1 MKNKKS
7 DTTVDSF
14 KMIHEYIGK
23 TPKIL
28 YADKGGEFRSGLFKD
43 YCALK
48 NINIVFSESPY
59 KSSLVERAQ
68 RTFQNIMFKYM
79 NHNGSKRYVDHLQQI
94 VDTFNERTNRTIG
107 VSPNKAYQRNYQS
120 FVLYNLEQHYNNSI
134 GKKSK
139 PKFSVNTNVR
149 ILRKSKD
156 MNFSRKAFTPNF
168 TEEVFTIYKV
178 DKRLPFIRYYV
189 KDQEGNMIIGS
200 FQGYEL
206 TKVP

>member
-1 MKNKKS
+1 
-7 DTTVDSF
+7 
-14 KMIHEYIGK
+14 
-23 TPKIL
+23 
-28 YADKGGEFRSGLFKD
+28 
-43 YCALK
+43 
-48 NINIVFSESPY
+48 
-59 KSSLVERAQ
+59 
-68 RTFQNIMFKYM
+68 M